1 MKTLYFF
8 LVLVF
13 AYSTLSA
20 VQPVRKPFLRIK
32 IDGKQVKTGE
42 LLSITRGQKMKIEVE
57 MEGAPA

>member
-1 MKTLYFF
+1 MKTLYFI

-20 VQPVRKPFLRIK
+20 VQPMRKPFLRVK
-32 IDGKQVKTGE
+32 IDGKQVKVGE
-42 LLSITRGQKMKIEVE
+42 LLTVTHGQKLKIEVE